1 VHGHFPIQCGPH
13 FISGRGLG
21 EICSREVTWGHVSGH
36 LGRVPQAPGRI
47 PALSLVVSSGQEY
60 IVLPLHPSAI
70 SPYADKTE
78 SNGTHT
84 LTRALSP
91 PAPHGRLGVV
101 VNRSGTVAGG
111 FAATLA
117 HCAQLASGRHVTP
130 APVLRAGAGLARPTR
145 RPARRFVSFS
155 LLRVP
160 VPPAA
165 APGPPRPRPP
175 TGPAAA
181 LPLLAAGRPPGSP
194 PLSREVP
201 AAVPQSPQPH
211 RREAPALARA
221 VTPARP
227 TPTVCRA
234 ALSASAAVPRDGPG
248 SPLHR
253 LSDHAREHG
262 CRAILHFPKNRPGGR
277 DLLWRRSVPR
287 LFPIQCGPHFISG
300 RGLGDI
306 LDEKSRGIAC
316 RPPPRRLA
324 PSPRPSP
331 VPPTDPGLRNRGSQ
345 LHW

>member
-1 VHGHFPIQCGPH
+1 
-13 FISGRGLG
+13 
-21 EICSREVTWGHVSGH
+21 
-36 LGRVPQAPGRI
+36 
-47 PALSLVVSSGQEY
+47 LSLFRSS
-60 IVLPLHPSAI
+60 AF
-70 SPYADKTE
+70 
-78 SNGTHT
+78 
-84 LTRALSP
+84 
-91 PAPHGRLGVV
+91 
-101 VNRSGTVAGG
+101 RS
-111 FAATLA
+111 L
-117 HCAQLASGRHVTP
+117 
-130 APVLRAGAGLARPTR
+130 
-145 RPARRFVSFS
+145 
-155 LLRVP
+155 
-160 VPPAA
+160 
-165 APGPPRPRPP
+165 PPRP
-175 TGPAAA
+175 PARQ
-181 LPLLAAGRPPGSP
+181 LGRPRPSPSSRLPRRPGSP

-227 TPTVCRA
+227 APTVCRA
-234 ALSASAAVPRDGPG
+234 ALSASAAVSRDGPG

-253 LSDHAREHG
+253 LSDHPREHG

-331 VPPTDPGLRNRGSQ
+331 VPPTDPGLRHGGFPVAMAMGTDWGLTSWPGRT
-345 LHW
+345 

>member
-1 VHGHFPIQCGPH
+1 
-13 FISGRGLG
+13 
-21 EICSREVTWGHVSGH
+21 
-36 LGRVPQAPGRI
+36 
-47 PALSLVVSSGQEY
+47 
-60 IVLPLHPSAI
+60 
-70 SPYADKTE
+70 
-78 SNGTHT
+78 
-84 LTRALSP
+84 
-91 PAPHGRLGVV
+91 
-101 VNRSGTVAGG
+101 
-111 FAATLA
+111 
-117 HCAQLASGRHVTP
+117 
-130 APVLRAGAGLARPTR
+130 LARPTR

-165 APGPPRPRPP
+165 APGPRPANWAGRPP
-175 TGPAAA
+175 VRRGPDGRP
-181 LPLLAAGRPPGSP
+181 PLLVARRPPGSP

-227 TPTVCRA
+227 APTVCRA
-234 ALSASAAVPRDGPG
+234 ALSASAAVSRDGPG

-253 LSDHAREHG
+253 LSDHPREHR

-277 DLLWRRSVPR
+277 DLLWRWSVPR

-300 RGLGDI
+300 RGLSEI
-306 LDEKSRGIAC
+306 LDGKSPGIAC

-331 VPPTDPGLRNRGSQ
+331 VPPTDPGLRHGGFPVAMAMGTD
-345 LHW
+345 WD

>member
-1 VHGHFPIQCGPH
+1 LFAKSHVGSRAGPRVGPPPPKPP
-13 FISGRGLG
+13 FSLPL
-21 EICSREVTWGHVSGH
+21 VSF
-36 LGRVPQAPGRI
+36 
-47 PALSLVVSSGQEY
+47 GQEY

-84 LTRALSP
+84 RARSVSPGPPWPTRVCSQP
-91 PAPHGRLGVV
+91 IRDGR
-101 VNRSGTVAGG
+101 GG

-145 RPARRFVSFS
+145 RPARRFVSFP

-160 VPPAA
+160 RPPA
-165 APGPPRPRPP
+165 PRPP
-175 TGPAAA
+175 TGPTA
-181 LPLLAAGRPPGSP
+181 LPLLAAARPPGSP

-234 ALSASAAVPRDGPG
+234 ALSASAAVSRDGPG

-253 LSDHAREHG
+253 LSDHPREHG

-277 DLLWRRSVPR
+277 DLLWRRSVHGH
-287 LFPIQCGPHFISG
+287 FPIQRGPHFISG
-300 RGLGDI
+300 RGLGEI
-306 LDEKSRGIAC
+306 FGEKSRGATC
-316 RPPPRRLA
+316 RAVAPPRGPRQCRQLIPALEIEDPSRNGDGHGLGIDQLA
-324 PSPRPSP
+324 R
-331 VPPTDPGLRNRGSQ
+331 
-345 LHW
+345 